1 MRYFRPYSLTWWAGI
16 VSLII
21 GVMQLGGVGAWANEL
36 GRVIAILAGGQDASP
51 AASLVL
57 GLGLIGIRD
66 RLERVLGKEPS

>member
-1 MRYFRPYSLTWWAGI
+1 MRYFRPHSLTWWAGI

-21 GVMQLGGVGAWANEL
+21 GVMQLGGVGAWANEI
-36 GRVIAILAGGQDASP
+36 GRVIAILSGGQDASP